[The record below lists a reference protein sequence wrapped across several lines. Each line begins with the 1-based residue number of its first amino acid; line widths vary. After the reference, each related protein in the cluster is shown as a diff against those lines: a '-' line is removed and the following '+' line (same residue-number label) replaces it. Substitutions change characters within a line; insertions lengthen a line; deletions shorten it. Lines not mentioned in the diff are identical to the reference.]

1 MPQPSA
7 AAPPTPSPAHSA
19 EVRDVVA
26 RVGGAM
32 NESGDAVPSI
42 TWSLQ
47 KILQVQGAKDPELVV
62 LPTAIIVR
70 TGTGDESG
78 VEVGSSVGGALRFD
92 QIAAVY
98 DLVKELQTTPV
109 DPVEANKELDRIPTM
124 REPFSW
130 PLRVLGHGLLTLGF
144 ALLLRV
150 SPAALLLCF
159 GLGILIGL
167 LKLLRVSALA
177 LIFPVLMAFLVT
189 LIVLFADEHLGFE
202 DPLRILLPPL
212 VTFLPGAALTMGT
225 IELASNH
232 MMSGSSRLI
241 SGVMQLLLLAFG
253 IVAAAGL
260 LGISITVLQQTPGAD
275 LGVWAMVV
283 SVVAYTL
290 GLVLQYSSPLRYLP
304 WMLTILVVAYAGQ
317 LIGAAL
323 FGAELSAFF
332 GALAMTPL
340 VLFVDRLPHGPS
352 KLITFLPTFWWLVPG
367 STGLMAI
374 VGGSA
379 SGDLGGALGSVA
391 VTVIAIALGVLAG
404 TAAFNAVAKGLHE
417 RRASFS

>member
-1 MPQPSA
+1 MTGPDHA
-7 AAPPTPSPAHSA
+7 I
-19 EVRDVVA
+19 EVRDITA

-42 TWSLQ
+42 TSSLQ
-47 KILQVQGAKDPELVV
+47 KILRAQGAKDAELMV

-70 TGTGDESG
+70 TGKGGDAG
-78 VEVGSSVGGALRFD
+78 VEVNSTIGASLRFD

-98 DLVKELQTTPV
+98 DVADELEAGPT
-109 DPVEANKELDRIPTM
+109 DLDEANRKLDRIPGM

-130 PLRVLGHGLLTLGF
+130 PWRVLGHGLLTLAL

-167 LKLLRVSALA
+167 LKMLRISAIA
-177 LIFPVLMAFLVT
+177 LVFPVLVAFIVT
-189 LIVLFADEHLGFE
+189 AIVLFADEHLGFD
-202 DPLRILLPPL
+202 DPLRVLLPPL
-212 VTFLPGAALTMGT
+212 VTFLPGGALTMGT

-232 MMSGSSRLI
+232 MMSGAGRLI

-253 IVAAAGL
+253 VFAAAGL
-260 LGISITVLQQTPGAD
+260 MSVPTSVLQETPGAD

-283 SVVAYTL
+283 SVIAYTI

-304 WMLTILVVAYAGQ
+304 WMLLILVVAYGGQ
-317 LIGAAL
+317 LIGATL
-323 FGAELSAFF
+323 VGAELSAFC

-340 VLFVDRLPHGPS
+340 VLFIDRLPHGPP
-352 KLITFLPTFWWLVPG
+352 KLITFLPAFWWLVPG

-379 SGDLGGALGSVA
+379 GGNLGGALGSVA
-391 VTVIAIALGVLAG
+391 VTVVAIALGVLVG
-404 TAAFNAVAKGLHE
+404 TAVFNAVTTGL
-417 RRASFS
+417 RARGHSFA

>member
-1 MPQPSA
+1 
-7 AAPPTPSPAHSA
+7 
-19 EVRDVVA
+19 
-26 RVGGAM
+26 M

-42 TWSLQ
+42 TSSLE
-47 KILQVQGAKDPELVV
+47 KILKVQGAKDAELLV

-70 TGTGDESG
+70 TGKGEERG
-78 VEVGSSVGGALRFD
+78 VEVNSTLGATLRFD

-98 DLVKELQTTPV
+98 DLADELEARPV
-109 DPVEANKELDRIPTM
+109 DLDEANRELDRIPRM
-124 REPFSW
+124 PEPFSW
-130 PLRVLGHGLLTLGF
+130 PVRVLGHGLLTLGI

-150 SPAALLLCF
+150 PPAGLLLCF
-159 GLGILIGL
+159 VLGIFIGL
-167 LKLLRVSALA
+167 LKMLRISALA
-177 LIFPVLMAFLVT
+177 LVFPVLVAFIVT
-189 LIVLFADEHLGFE
+189 TIVLLADQHWALQ

-241 SGVMQLLLLAFG
+241 SGVVQLLLLAFG
-253 IVAAAGL
+253 IVAAAALVGVPVA
-260 LGISITVLQQTPGAD
+260 VLQETPGAD

-283 SVVAYTL
+283 SVIAYTL
-290 GLVLQYSSPLRYLP
+290 GLVLQYSSPLRYLS
-304 WMLTILVVAYAGQ
+304 WTLAIIVVAYAGQ
-317 LIGAAL
+317 LLGAAF

-340 VLFVDRLPHGPS
+340 VLFVDRLPHGPP
-352 KLITFLPTFWWLVPG
+352 KLITFLPAFWWLVPG
-367 STGLMAI
+367 ATGLMAI

-391 VTVIAIALGVLAG
+391 ITVIAIALGVLAG
-404 TAAFNAVAKGLHE
+404 AAAFNAVDKALSARHSP
-417 RRASFS
+417 A

>member
-1 MPQPSA
+1 
-7 AAPPTPSPAHSA
+7 
-19 EVRDVVA
+19 
-26 RVGGAM
+26 M

-42 TWSLQ
+42 TSSLQ
-47 KILQVQGAKDPELVV
+47 KILQVQGAKDAELVV
-62 LPTAIIVR
+62 FPTATIVR
-70 TGTGDESG
+70 TGRGQESG
-78 VEVGSSVGGALRFD
+78 VEVGSSVGGELRFD

-98 DLVKELQTTPV
+98 ELVNELETAPV
-109 DPVEANKELDRIPTM
+109 DPVTADKELDRISTM
-124 REPFSW
+124 PEPFSW

-167 LKLLRVSALA
+167 LKLLRMSVLSLV
-177 LIFPVLMAFLVT
+177 FPVLVAFLVT
-189 LIVLFADEHLGFE
+189 AIVLFADERMGLE
-202 DPLRILLPPL
+202 DPLRVLLPPL

-232 MMSGSSRLI
+232 MIAGSSRLI
-241 SGVMQLLLLAFG
+241 WGVMQLLLLAFG
-253 IVAAAGL
+253 IVAAAGMM
-260 LGISITVLQQTPGAD
+260 GVSMGVLEQSPGAD

-283 SVVAYTL
+283 SVVAYTV
-290 GLVLQYSSPLRYLP
+290 GLVFQYSSPLRYLP
-304 WMLTILVVAYAGQ
+304 WMLTILAVAYGGQ

-323 FGAELSAFF
+323 FGAQISAFF

-352 KLITFLPTFWWLVPG
+352 KLITFLPAFWWLVPG

-404 TAAFNAVAKGLHE
+404 TAVFNAVTKGLHD
-417 RRASFS
+417 RRSSLA

>member
-1 MPQPSA
+1 M
-7 AAPPTPSPAHSA
+7 
-19 EVRDVVA
+19 VA
-26 RVGGAM
+26 RVGSAM

-42 TWSLQ
+42 TWSLE
-47 KILQVQGAKDPELVV
+47 KILKEQGATDTGLLV

-70 TGTGDESG
+70 TGTGAESG
-78 VEVGSSVGGALRFD
+78 VEVGSSVGGSLRFD

-98 DLVKELQTTPV
+98 ELVKKLETEPV
-109 DPVEANKELDRIPTM
+109 DPTEANAELDRIPKM
-124 REPFSW
+124 PEPFSW

-159 GLGILIGL
+159 GLGVLIGL
-167 LKLLRVSALA
+167 LKLLRISLLA

-189 LIVLFADEHLGFE
+189 LIVLFAYEHMGLE
-202 DPLRILLPPL
+202 DPLRVLLPPL

-260 LGISITVLQQTPGAD
+260 LGISVDVLEQTPGAD
-275 LGVWAMVV
+275 LGIWAMVV
-283 SVVAYTL
+283 AVIAYIV

-304 WMLTILVVAYAGQ
+304 WMLVILVVAYGGQ
-317 LIGAAL
+317 LIGATL

-352 KLITFLPTFWWLVPG
+352 KLITFLPAFWFLVPG

-391 VTVIAIALGVLAG
+391 ITVIAIALGVLAG
-404 TAAFNAVAKGLHE
+404 TAAFNAAAKGVRHGA
-417 RRASFS
+417 RIFT

>member
-1 MPQPSA
+1 M
-7 AAPPTPSPAHSA
+7 
-19 EVRDVVA
+19 VA

-47 KILQVQGAKDPELVV
+47 QILAAQGAKDAELLV

-70 TGTGDESG
+70 TGRGEEAG
-78 VEVGSSVGGALRFD
+78 VQVGSSIGGSLRFD

-98 DLVKELQTTPV
+98 ELVKKLRAGPADLQAA
-109 DPVEANKELDRIPTM
+109 DRELDRIAAMP
-124 REPFSW
+124 EPFPW
-130 PLRVLGHGLLTLGF
+130 PLRVLGHGVLTLGF
-144 ALLLRV
+144 ALVLRV

-167 LKLLRVSALA
+167 LKLSRLSNLA
-177 LIFPVLMAFLVT
+177 LVFPVLMSFLVT
-189 LIVLFADEHLGFE
+189 VIVLYADQHLGLD

-260 LGISITVLQQTPGAD
+260 MGVSVTVLQQTPGAD

-283 SVVAYTL
+283 SVLAYTV
-290 GLVLQYSSPLRYLP
+290 GLVFQYSSPLRYVP
-304 WMLTILVVAYAGQ
+304 WMLLILVVAYGGQ

-323 FGAELSAFF
+323 FGAQLSAFF

-340 VLFVDRLPHGPS
+340 VLFADRLPHGPS
-352 KLITFLPTFWWLVPG
+352 KLITFLPAFWWLVPG

-374 VGGSA
+374 VGGSV

-391 VTVIAIALGVLAG
+391 ITVIAIALGVLAG
-404 TAAFNAVAKGLHE
+404 TAAFNAVEHGLKARPHGGG
-417 RRASFS
+417 ATA

>member
-1 MPQPSA
+1 
-7 AAPPTPSPAHSA
+7 
-19 EVRDVVA
+19 
-26 RVGGAM
+26 M

-47 KILQVQGAKDPELVV
+47 TILRAQGAKDAELLV

-70 TGTGDESG
+70 TGKGEESG
-78 VEVGSSVGGALRFD
+78 VEVSSTLGTTLRFD

-98 DLVKELQTTPV
+98 DVAHQLEAGPADLA
-109 DPVEANKELDRIPTM
+109 EANRQLDRVPGM
-124 REPFSW
+124 REPFPW
-130 PLRVLGHGLLTLGF
+130 PIRVLGHGLLTLGL

-167 LKLLRVSALA
+167 LKLLRISGLA
-177 LIFPVLMAFLVT
+177 LVFPVLVAFLVT
-189 LIVLFADEHLGFE
+189 VLVLSADKYWGLP
-202 DPLRILLPPL
+202 DPLRVLLPPL
-212 VTFLPGAALTMGT
+212 VTFLPGGALTMGT
-225 IELASNH
+225 IELAANH
-232 MMSGSSRLI
+232 MISGASRLI
-241 SGVMQLLLLAFG
+241 SGVAQLLLLAFG
-253 IVAAAGL
+253 IVAAAALVGVPVD
-260 LGISITVLQQTPGAD
+260 VLQETPGAD

-290 GLVLQYSSPLRYLP
+290 GLVLQYSSPLRYLG
-304 WMLTILVVAYAGQ
+304 WTLAIIVVAYAGQ

-340 VLFVDRLPHGPS
+340 VLFADRLPHGPP
-352 KLITFLPTFWWLVPG
+352 KLITFLPAFWWLVPG
-367 STGLMAI
+367 ATGLMAI

-379 SGDLGGALGSVA
+379 SGDPGGALGSVA

-404 TAAFNAVAKGLHE
+404 AAAFNAVTKTVSARH
-417 RRASFS
+417 RTWA

>member
-1 MPQPSA
+1 
-7 AAPPTPSPAHSA
+7 
-19 EVRDVVA
+19 
-26 RVGGAM
+26 M

-47 KILQVQGAKDPELVV
+47 TILKAQGEKHAELMV

-70 TGTGDESG
+70 TGRGAEAG
-78 VEVGSSVGGALRFD
+78 VEVGSSVGGSLRFD

-98 DLVKELQTTPV
+98 ELANTLETGPADLAK
-109 DPVEANKELDRIPTM
+109 ANEELDRIPRM
-124 REPFSW
+124 PEPFSW
-130 PLRVLGHGLLTLGF
+130 PWRVLGHGLLTLAF

-150 SPAALLLCF
+150 SPGALLLCF

-167 LKLLRVSALA
+167 LKLTRLSALA
-177 LIFPVLMAFLVT
+177 LVFPVLVAFLVT
-189 LIVLFADEHLGFE
+189 AIVLIADKQFDFD
-202 DPLRILLPPL
+202 DPLRTLLPPL

-253 IVAAAGL
+253 VVAAAGL
-260 LGISITVLQQTPGAD
+260 TGVPVSVLQETPGAN
-275 LGVWAMVV
+275 LGAWVMVV
-283 SVVAYTL
+283 GVIAYIV

-304 WMLTILVVAYAGQ
+304 WMLLIVVVAYGGQ

-352 KLITFLPTFWWLVPG
+352 KLITFLPAFWWLVPG

-374 VGGSA
+374 VGGSV

-391 VTVIAIALGVLAG
+391 ITVIAIALGVLVG
-404 TAAFNAVAKGLHE
+404 TAAFNAVAAGFKGRGARL
-417 RRASFS
+417 A

>member
-1 MPQPSA
+1 
-7 AAPPTPSPAHSA
+7 
-19 EVRDVVA
+19 VRDVVA
-26 RVGGAM
+26 RVGSAM

-42 TWSLQ
+42 TWSLE
-47 KILQVQGAKDPELVV
+47 KILKEQGATDTGLLV

-70 TGTGDESG
+70 TGTGAESG
-78 VEVGSSVGGALRFD
+78 VEVGSSVGGSLRFD

-98 DLVKELQTTPV
+98 ELVKKLETEPV
-109 DPVEANKELDRIPTM
+109 DPTEANAELDRIPKM
-124 REPFSW
+124 PEPFSW

-159 GLGILIGL
+159 GLGVLIGL
-167 LKLLRVSALA
+167 LKLLRISLLA

-189 LIVLFADEHLGFE
+189 LIVLFAYEHMGLE
-202 DPLRILLPPL
+202 DPLRVLLPPL

-260 LGISITVLQQTPGAD
+260 LGISVDVLEQTPGAD
-275 LGVWAMVV
+275 LGIWAMVV
-283 SVVAYTL
+283 AVIAYIV

-304 WMLTILVVAYAGQ
+304 WMLVILVVAYGGQ
-317 LIGAAL
+317 LIGATL

-352 KLITFLPTFWWLVPG
+352 KLITFLPAFWFLVPG

-391 VTVIAIALGVLAG
+391 ITVIAIALGVLAG
-404 TAAFNAVAKGLHE
+404 TAAFNAAAKGVRHGA
-417 RRASFS
+417 RIFT

>member
-1 MPQPSA
+1 M
-7 AAPPTPSPAHSA
+7 PSPAHSA

-42 TWSLQ
+42 TSSLQ
-47 KILQVQGAKDPELVV
+47 KILQVQGAKDAELVV
-62 LPTAIIVR
+62 FPTATIVR
-70 TGTGDESG
+70 TGRGQESG
-78 VEVGSSVGGALRFD
+78 VEVGSSVGGELRFD

-98 DLVKELQTTPV
+98 ELVNELETAPV
-109 DPVEANKELDRIPTM
+109 DPVTADKELDRISTM
-124 REPFSW
+124 PEPFSW

-159 GLGILIGL
+159 GLGVLIGL
-167 LKLLRVSALA
+167 LKLLRMSVLSLV
-177 LIFPVLMAFLVT
+177 FPVLVAFLVT
-189 LIVLFADEHLGFE
+189 AIVLFADERMGLE
-202 DPLRILLPPL
+202 DPLRVLLPPL

-232 MMSGSSRLI
+232 MIAGSSRLI
-241 SGVMQLLLLAFG
+241 WGVMQLLLLAFG
-253 IVAAAGL
+253 IVAAAGMM
-260 LGISITVLQQTPGAD
+260 GVSMGVLEQSPGAD

-283 SVVAYTL
+283 SVVAYTV
-290 GLVLQYSSPLRYLP
+290 GLVFQYSSPLRYLP
-304 WMLTILVVAYAGQ
+304 WMLTILAVAYGGQ

-323 FGAELSAFF
+323 FGAQISAFF

-352 KLITFLPTFWWLVPG
+352 KLITFLPAFWWLVPG

-391 VTVIAIALGVLAG
+391 ITVIAIALGVLAG
-404 TAAFNAVAKGLHE
+404 TAVFNAVTKGLHD
-417 RRASFS
+417 RRSSLA

>member
-1 MPQPSA
+1 
-7 AAPPTPSPAHSA
+7 
-19 EVRDVVA
+19 VRDIVA

-42 TWSLQ
+42 TWSLSR
-47 KILQVQGAKDPELVV
+47 ILKAQGANDAELLV

-70 TGTGDESG
+70 TGRGAEAG
-78 VEVGSSVGGALRFD
+78 VEVGSTVGGTLRFD

-98 DLVKELQTTPV
+98 DL
-109 DPVEANKELDRIPTM
+109 ANTLETGPTDLVAADKELDRIPKM
-124 REPFSW
+124 PEPFSW

-159 GLGILIGL
+159 GLGIFIGL
-167 LKLLRVSALA
+167 LKLSRFSALA
-177 LIFPVLMAFLVT
+177 LVFPVLVAFLVT
-189 LIVLFADEHLGFE
+189 AIVLFADKYIGLD

-225 IELASNH
+225 IELASNN
-232 MMSGSSRLI
+232 MISGSSRLI

-260 LGISITVLQQTPGAD
+260 TGVSMSVLQETPGAD

-283 SVVAYTL
+283 SVVAYTV
-290 GLVLQYSSPLRYLP
+290 GLVFQYSSPLRYLP
-304 WMLTILVVAYAGQ
+304 WMLTILVVAYGGQ

-323 FGAELSAFF
+323 FGAQLSAFF

-352 KLITFLPTFWWLVPG
+352 KLITFLPAFWWLVPG

-374 VGGSA
+374 VGGSV
-379 SGDLGGALGSVA
+379 SGNLGGALSSVA

-404 TAAFNAVAKGLHE
+404 TAVYNAVTMGLRKHGW
-417 RRASFS
+417 RFA

>member
-1 MPQPSA
+1 MSQPP
-7 AAPPTPSPAHSA
+7 AAPAPTPSPTHSA

-32 NESGDAVPSI
+32 NESGDAVPDI
-42 TWSLQ
+42 TDSLQ
-47 KILQVQGAKDPELVV
+47 AILKAQGAKDAELLV
-62 LPTAIIVR
+62 LPTAIVVR
-70 TGTGDESG
+70 TGKGEESG
-78 VEVGSSVGGALRFD
+78 VEVGSSIGGSLRFD

-98 DLVKELQTTPV
+98 DLVKKLQAGPA
-109 DPVEANKELDRIPTM
+109 DLPAAERELDRIPTM
-124 REPFSW
+124 PESFSW

-150 SPAALLLCF
+150 SPGALLLCF

-167 LKLLRVSALA
+167 LKLLRISTLGLV
-177 LIFPVLMAFLVT
+177 FPVLMAFLVT
-189 LIVLFADEHLGFE
+189 VIVLFADQHLGLD
-202 DPLRILLPPL
+202 DPLRVLLPPL

-232 MMSGSSRLI
+232 MMSGASRLI
-241 SGVMQLLLLAFG
+241 SGVVQLLLLAFG
-253 IVAAAGL
+253 VIAAAQL
-260 LGISITVLQQTPGAD
+260 MQVSVAVLQETPGAD

-283 SVVAYTL
+283 SVVAYAL
-290 GLVLQYSSPLRYLP
+290 GLVLQYSSPLKYLP
-304 WMLTILVVAYAGQ
+304 WMLLIVVVAYGGQ

-323 FGAELSAFF
+323 FGAELSGFF

-340 VLFVDRLPHGPS
+340 VLFVERLPHGPS
-352 KLITFLPTFWWLVPG
+352 KLITFLPAFWFLVPG

-379 SGDLGGALGSVA
+379 SSEMGGALGSVA
-391 VTVIAIALGVLAG
+391 IAVIAIALGVLMG
-404 TAAFNAVAKGLHE
+404 AAVFNAVTKGL
-417 RRASFS
+417 RAAGASFA

>member
-1 MPQPSA
+1 
-7 AAPPTPSPAHSA
+7 
-19 EVRDVVA
+19 
-26 RVGGAM
+26 M

-42 TWSLQ
+42 AWSLG
-47 KILQVQGAKDPELVV
+47 KILKAQGARTAELLV

-70 TGTGDESG
+70 TGRGAESG
-78 VEVGSSVGGALRFD
+78 VEVGSTVGGTLRFD

-98 DLVKELQTTPV
+98 DLANTL
-109 DPVEANKELDRIPTM
+109 EAGPADLAKANEELDRIPTM
-124 REPFSW
+124 PEPFSW
-130 PLRVLGHGLLTLGF
+130 PLRVLGHGLLALGL

-150 SPAALLLCF
+150 SPETLLLCF
-159 GLGILIGL
+159 ALGILIGL
-167 LKLLRVSALA
+167 LKLFRFSSLA
-177 LIFPVLMAFLVT
+177 LVFPVLVAFLVT
-189 LIVLFADEHLGFE
+189 AIVLFADKYAGFD

-225 IELASNH
+225 IELASNN
-232 MMSGSSRLI
+232 MVSGSSRLI

-260 LGISITVLQQTPGAD
+260 TGVPVSVLQETPGAD
-275 LGVWAMVV
+275 LGVWAMVL
-283 SVVAYTL
+283 SVVAYTV

-304 WMLTILVVAYAGQ
+304 WMLTILVVAYGGQ

-352 KLITFLPTFWWLVPG
+352 KLITFLPAFWWLVPG

-374 VGGSA
+374 VGGSV
-379 SGDLGGALGSVA
+379 SGNLGGALGSVA
-391 VTVIAIALGVLAG
+391 ITVIAIALGVLAG
-404 TAAFNAVAKGLHE
+404 TAGFNAVAAGLKG
-417 RRASFS
+417 RRATVG